1 MKPVLVIPLR
11 QPLERE
17 AAQTA
22 INWLGATWKER
33 NESPVPK
40 SMPTITGKYLFVPN
54 QSLIVNGLVWYFKN
68 NASKEKDK
76 KVACQY
82 LKRALMKK

>member
-1 MKPVLVIPLR
+1 VKPVLVIPLR

-33 NESPVPK
+33 NESPLPK
-40 SMPTITGKYLFVPN
+40 TMPTIKGDYLTVPN
-54 QSLIVNGLVWYFKN
+54 QPTIVKGLVAYFTEQIKI
-68 NASKEKDK
+68 KTK
-76 KVACQY
+76 KAACKY
-82 LKRALMKK
+82 LKRALLNK